1 MYGQKSRVDSHTREK
16 KLLPLAWCNTPAK
29 CLDLRNAH
37 IPMLYEKKTVL
48 CLTHK
53 PYPYAFVRV
62 KKVCAGHEVTLQR
75 TRMLALERKG
85 PGLRFVRA
93 LFRYPLPVWKRDI
106 LFFHILSINLYD
118 EG

>member
-1 MYGQKSRVDSHTREK
+1 MNLGKPWSDHGSLAFPTIHLKKTRDKSLFHGFSASLHRGNQKIPFKDFEDVHVYGQKSRVDSHTREK

-53 PYPYAFVRV
+53 P
-62 KKVCAGHEVTLQR
+62 
-75 TRMLALERKG
+75 
-85 PGLRFVRA
+85 
-93 LFRYPLPVWKRDI
+93 
-106 LFFHILSINLYD
+106 
-118 EG
+118 